1 VSTLAGLR
9 RATAADVDAVTALQR
24 AAYARN
30 REILGV
36 EPLPL
41 QADYDEVVAHY
52 EVWLAEG
59 DGLEG
64 VLILE
69 QRPDDLLIWS
79 VATHP
84 QVQGR
89 RLGRRL
95 LAAAEDRAAALGKRV
110 MRLYTGEPLTGNI
123 AWYRRHGYAVERVE
137 QMPDRR
143 AVHMVKVLDETDK
156 DGRGPQPHS
165 NGGSGT

>member
-1 VSTLAGLR
+1 MMQGLR
-9 RATAADVDAVTALQR
+9 RATAADVDGVTALQR

-41 QADYDEVVAHY
+41 LADYADVVSRY

-59 DGLEG
+59 EGGLDG

-69 QRPDDLLIWS
+69 TRPDDLLIWS
-79 VATHP
+79 VATAP
-84 QVQGR
+84 AAQGR
-89 RLGRRL
+89 GLGRRL
-95 LAAAEDRAAALGKRV
+95 LAAAEERAAALGRRV
-110 MRLYTGEPLTGNI
+110 VRLYTGEKLTANI
-123 AWYRRHGYAVERVE
+123 AWYGRHGYAIERIE

-143 AVHMVKVLDETDK
+143 AVHMVKVLA
-156 DGRGPQPHS
+156 
-165 NGGSGT
+165 

>member
-1 VSTLAGLR
+1 MTLAGLR
-9 RATAADVDAVTALQR
+9 RATAADVDGVTALQR

-41 QADYDEVVAHY
+41 LADYADVVSRY

-59 DGLEG
+59 EGGLDG

-69 QRPDDLLIWS
+69 TRPDDLLIWS
-79 VATHP
+79 VATAP
-84 QVQGR
+84 AAQGR
-89 RLGRRL
+89 GLGRRL
-95 LAAAEDRAAALGKRV
+95 LAAAETRAEALGRRV
-110 MRLYTGEPLTGNI
+110 MRLYTGEKLTANI
-123 AWYRRHGYAVERVE
+123 AWYGRHGYAIERIE

-143 AVHMVKVLDETDK
+143 AVHMVKMLA
-156 DGRGPQPHS
+156 
-165 NGGSGT
+165 

>member
-1 VSTLAGLR
+1 MTVSGLR
-9 RATAADVDAVTALQR
+9 RATAADVEAVTALQR

-41 QADYDEVVAHY
+41 QADYADVVARY

-59 DGLEG
+59 DAGLEG

-69 QRPDDLLIWS
+69 ARPDDLLIWS
-79 VATHP
+79 VATDP
-84 QVQGR
+84 RAQGR
-89 RLGRRL
+89 GLGRKL
-95 LAAAEDRAAALGKRV
+95 LAASEERAAALGRRV
-110 MRLYTGEPLTGNI
+110 LRLYTGEKLTANI
-123 AWYRRHGYAVERVE
+123 AWYGRHGYAVERIE

-143 AVHMVKVLDETDK
+143 AVHMVKTLE
-156 DGRGPQPHS
+156 R
-165 NGGSGT
+165 

>member
-1 VSTLAGLR
+1 MTMHGLR

-30 REILGV
+30 RELLGV

-41 QADYDEVVAHY
+41 KADYAEVLSRY

-59 DGLEG
+59 EHGLDG

-69 QRPDDLLIWS
+69 ARPDDLLIWS
-79 VATHP
+79 VAADPRT
-84 QVQGR
+84 QGR
-89 RLGRRL
+89 GLGRRL
-95 LAAAEDRAAALGKRV
+95 LAAAEERAVALGRRV
-110 MRLYTGEPLTGNI
+110 MRLYTGEPLTANI
-123 AWYRRHGYAVERVE
+123 AWYRRHGYAIERVE

-143 AVHMVKVLDETDK
+143 IVHMAKQL
-156 DGRGPQPHS
+156 
-165 NGGSGT
+165 